1 MCEKCRTAGA
11 AAKSAP
17 QRRQEAYAKAAAA
30 KSSNAGAAAR
40 KAPPKKSA
48 TSASSPLHKPAA
60 GKPSTVRPS
69 TIASS
74 KPSTGKAAA
83 RKPATQ
89 MPAKQAAAESENA
102 TIRKSLLVDLQID
115 PTKASALDDSFT
127 LYSTDGSYKQT
138 KTVKDDKEPGD
149 KKITLEFTDLVDGKL
164 YTLEID
170 LGSDG
175 MKYDL
180 FTAVPFADIAA

>member
-11 AAKSAP
+11 AAKSP
-17 QRRQEAYAKAAAA
+17 TQRRQESYAKSAAAKPSKTGAAPKKAAA
-30 KSSNAGAAAR
+30 
-40 KAPPKKSA
+40 KKSA
-48 TSASSPLHKPAA
+48 SPAARPVHKPAA
-60 GKPSTVRPS
+60 GKPSAVRPS

-74 KPSTGKAAA
+74 RPSAAA
-83 RKPATQ
+83 ALRPATKA
-89 MPAKQAAAESENA
+89 PADKPAAAEKPKGA
-102 TIRKSLLVDLQID
+102 VTKSLMVDLQID
-115 PTKASALDDSFT
+115 PSKASALDDVFT
-127 LYSTDGSYKQT
+127 LYSTDGGYKQT

-149 KKITLEFTDLVDGKL
+149 KKVTLEFTDLVDGKL

-180 FTAVPFADIAA
+180 FTAMPFADIAA